1 MSNFYCA
8 APWRGLHINPRGDVK
23 TCCAG
28 DPNMLGNLNTRT
40 IEEILYGPVMQEIRQ
55 SIRQGKSHAYC
66 YNCVQSERYGRSER
80 NWHNDVS
87 PEFDCQTALDTEY
100 LPTLIDVRW
109 NITCNLSCNYCGD
122 KCSSKWA
129 ALKQIPFKSGAR
141 PYYEQVCDY
150 LEKHKESIREVALVG
165 GEPLLLPENE
175 RLLDVI
181 PEDCIVTLI
190 TNMSVDL
197 ADNKVF
203 KKLVNRKKVGWSMS
217 FDNID
222 KRFEY
227 VRYGG
232 SWPLLVDNILKI
244 KKLCKQGQWC
254 GIHAVYNIYNAT
266 RLTELVDWAKHI
278 GVDTHWQSLYQP
290 DYLDP
295 LKHSQQ
301 IRDLAQVEL
310 EKVLARADLTD
321 SERSFFD
328 QAYQN
333 YQQPS
338 TVDLALEFK
347 IHIQEIEQQYHPDQ
361 QGKFAELWPEF
372 GNLL

>member
-40 IEEILYGPVMQEIRQ
+40 IEEILHGPVMQEIRQ
-55 SIRQGKSHAYC
+55 SIKQGKSHAYC

-181 PEDCIVTLI
+181 PEDCVVTLI

-244 KKLCKQGQWC
+244 KKLFTQGQWG

-266 RLTELVDWAKHI
+266 RLTEFVDWAKHI